1 VAKKIAP
8 PKSTPV
14 FRERRS
20 WSGVSG
26 FFQQR
31 PRLARVF
38 MLVAFVLAVAL
49 IFPRYGYLGHDYSL
63 GKPWQ
68 EEDLIAPFDF
78 AIMKSP
84 RVLNQER
91 QQALAGAYA
100 VFLLNQPQLAEN
112 RARLENYFDQAA
124 QINIQALE
132 RGPDSI
138 RYRIQREL
146 RNLRPHTN
154 ANTLVLVQH
163 QYGGLPALKKRALE
177 IYDRIYQ
184 LGYIDRS
191 PDEIQSPMVSLRSTV
206 SQEMVLDKKALISP
220 ASLPL
225 LLQQET
231 QNLSAHAAELVRN
244 ALAKWAEP
252 NYLFDLHLTQEEQA
266 NALRYVSPISGKIEK
281 GRVIIRHGEIVT
293 PTVDRQIRSL
303 YDVKYHKMDFANYL
317 ATLLGQIILLS
328 LLAAIMIFFLR
339 INRRE
344 IHRRTKRVSMI
355 FFIFFLMVLILSAMN
370 GMSAYISDTYEI
382 NLLYLVPLSMAAIML
397 TVFFDDRVG
406 FLGNI
411 LIASMAAIA
420 NHNNFEI
427 FFVQFIAGS
436 VAVFNLKFLRK
447 RQQFFL
453 TTGWLLLAY
462 TSAYLAYQIYLKSGF
477 SSVNYQ
483 NLVLF
488 VVNAFFTLATYPVI
502 YIFER
507 LFNLS
512 SDLTYMELLD
522 TDHPLL
528 KDLAIKAPGTY
539 QHSLQVANLSEEAA
553 KKIGANALQVHAAA
567 LFHDIGKIYQPEY
580 YTENKGSGPS
590 PHTFLEPRQSAQII
604 ISHVTLGETL
614 ARDYRLPEEMIDF
627 IRTHHGYSRVEFFYH
642 KYMKDNPEQRGNKVI
657 EREFRYPGPLP
668 TTKEQAIVM
677 IADSCEA
684 AARSLDNPTK
694 EALEE
699 MIERIVNSKINDN
712 QLILA
717 KITFRDLTII
727 KREILRILSSV
738 YHHRVKYPDQ
748 QPAEQPA

>member
-1 VAKKIAP
+1 
-8 PKSTPV
+8 
-14 FRERRS
+14 
-20 WSGVSG
+20 
-26 FFQQR
+26 
-31 PRLARVF
+31 

-411 LIASMAAIA
+411 LIAS
-420 NHNNFEI
+420 
-427 FFVQFIAGS
+427 
-436 VAVFNLKFLRK
+436 
-447 RQQFFL
+447 
-453 TTGWLLLAY
+453 
-462 TSAYLAYQIYLKSGF
+462 AYLAYQIYLKSGF